1 MAKFKIYG
9 DYGYQ
14 NETLLE
20 EFDNLIDAIR
30 QAKGYVLKYFEDG
43 YDVIEVASFS
53 PDGEYITHWCAS

>member
-14 NETLLE
+14 NETLLG
-20 EFDNLIDAIR
+20 EFDNVGDAIQ
-30 QAKGYVLKYFEDG
+30 QAKGYVEDG
-43 YDVIEVASFS
+43 YDVIEVSSFS